1 MADSTLAALTA
12 ATAGTGGLY
21 YGTQAGADRKFTMTA
36 AGAVL
41 AEAANAEAQ
50 KTALSLADVQPFIV
64 AFKNVT
70 VLTTG
75 TPADVASV
83 ALPAWCTRYRL
94 ASSGGHIVVAESA
107 SGTLAGASFNIMDAA
122 EGVGTTIC
130 GTFAGPASTSVVVL
144 PAAISTSIVPSTVG
158 TLYLRQTANSAN
170 AGTVSVYLTLVPL
183 L

>member
-70 VLTTG
+70 VLTSG

-83 ALPAWCTRYRL
+83 ALPAWCTRYFVILTGSRCL
-94 ASSGGHIVVAESA
+94 AESA
-107 SGTLAGASFNIMDAA
+107 AGTLAAAAFTLRDAA
-122 EGVGTTIC
+122 AGG
-130 GTFAGPASTSVVVL
+130 GNAASSSFAGPASTSVMVNVTGT
-144 PAAISTSIVPSTVG
+144 AASSPPHTAA
-158 TLYLRQTANSAN
+158 TLYLNQTANSAN
-170 AGTVSVYLTLVPL
+170 AGTISVYAVIVPCL
-183 L
+183 

>member
-1 MADSTLAALTA
+1 MPVAVSSDIDTFLRTANDGAA
-12 ATAGTGGLY
+12 
-21 YGTQAGADRKFTMTA
+21 K
-36 AGAVL
+36 
-41 AEAANAEAQ
+41 E
-50 KTALSLADVQPFIV
+50 SLALATVQPFVIS
-64 AFKNVT
+64 FKNVT

-75 TPADVASV
+75 TPEDVASV

-107 SGTLAGASFNIMDAA
+107 SGTLAGATFNILDAA
-122 EGVGTTIC
+122 GGVGTTIC

-144 PAAISTSIVPSTVG
+144 PAATSTSIVPSTAG